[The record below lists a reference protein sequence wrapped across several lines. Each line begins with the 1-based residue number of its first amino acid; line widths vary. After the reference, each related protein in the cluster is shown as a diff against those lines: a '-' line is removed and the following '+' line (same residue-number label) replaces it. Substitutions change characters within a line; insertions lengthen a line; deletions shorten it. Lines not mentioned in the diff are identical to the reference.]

1 MADSSEL
8 LELSDE
14 VSELDDDELLFD
26 CEDDDLDLEPELL
39 LLLLLLPFL
48 PFLPFRLKKES
59 YDLFS
64 FLQNISHS
72 DLRMILLI
80 CPPWLDQAT
89 QYPQAVSW
97 GSGSNCWDPTGSMVV
112 MYSSLLLLELELE
125 HDPDFE
131 QDSELS
137 SLDEENEFPYV
148 KWWRIYVIRRI
159 HLAEKSTFWKKEK
172 KSKQCVKS
180 TVFPT

>member
-14 VSELDDDELLFD
+14 VSELDDNDDDELLFD

-80 CPPWLDQAT
+80 CP
-89 QYPQAVSW
+89 
-97 GSGSNCWDPTGSMVV
+97 
-112 MYSSLLLLELELE
+112 
-125 HDPDFE
+125 
-131 QDSELS
+131 
-137 SLDEENEFPYV
+137 
-148 KWWRIYVIRRI
+148 
-159 HLAEKSTFWKKEK
+159 
-172 KSKQCVKS
+172 
-180 TVFPT
+180 

>member
-14 VSELDDDELLFD
+14 VSELDDDDDELLFD

-39 LLLLLLPFL
+39 LLLLLLL
-48 PFLPFRLKKES
+48 PFLPFRLKKLS

-80 CPPWLDQAT
+80 CP
-89 QYPQAVSW
+89 
-97 GSGSNCWDPTGSMVV
+97 
-112 MYSSLLLLELELE
+112 
-125 HDPDFE
+125 
-131 QDSELS
+131 
-137 SLDEENEFPYV
+137 
-148 KWWRIYVIRRI
+148 
-159 HLAEKSTFWKKEK
+159 
-172 KSKQCVKS
+172 
-180 TVFPT
+180 